1 MARGWSYP
9 YIRVT
14 ARWPNRKCPRS
25 GGLPS
30 LRSHR
35 APAYV
40 IGMTNCPRCGK
51 GMEDGFLGAKNRS
64 FRHPVIPIEELLRP
78 SSDADRRQ
86 RSPAELVGLVPM
98 SGLPPRPRTVL
109 RTLNSPTPFGR
120 RMRLAV

>member
-51 GMEDGFLGAKNRS
+51 GMEEGFLGAKNRS
-64 FRHPVIPIEELLRP
+64 FRHPMVPIEELFRP
-78 SSDADRRQ
+78 PWDADRRQ
-86 RSPAELVGLVPM
+86 RSPDGAGW
-98 SGLPPRPRTVL
+98 PRPDVRIAASSSHRIENL
-109 RTLNSPTPFGR
+109 K
-120 RMRLAV
+120 